1 LAAVESGAT
10 YDFSDI
16 SAMWLRFLGAKVGRY
31 AEVSTAEGMVP
42 ELLIRGDDCFVADGA
57 MLGDE

>member
-1 LAAVESGAT
+1 
-10 YDFSDI
+10 
-16 SAMWLRFLGAKVGRY
+16 MWLRFLGAKVGRY